1 MVENENEED
10 PSDESITF
18 LYQLTDGPCPKS
30 YGFNAAKLAGIP
42 IDIIRKAHETAKA
55 FETFGKANRLMRS
68 LINDED
74 KPINELRNIIKT
86 LQSIQVKF

>member
-42 IDIIRKAHETAKA
+42 TDIIRKAHETAKA
-55 FETFGKANRLMRS
+55 FEAFGSANRLMNS
-68 LINDED
+68 LITDKE
-74 KPINELRNIIKT
+74 KPINELRDIIKA
-86 LQSIQVKF
+86 LQTIEVKF